1 MQSKKIVDIAVEA
14 DARREASHIWIQNL
28 CRTDDTMVRRQVIR
42 GGHDTETVRRQ
53 GCYTAGL
60 CRSLVCDGEVF
71 AGEFLVLVS
80 YSVADCLVFLLLDYR
95 LIILRSLMKYVFLNP
110 VYSLIEAI

>member
-1 MQSKKIVDIAVEA
+1 MHVA
-14 DARREASHIWIQNL
+14 
-28 CRTDDTMVRRQVIR
+28 RQVTSGFRISAER
-42 GGHDTETVRRQ
+42 MIQWCVDKLSAEDMTRKLYVGGVVTQ
-53 GCYTAGL
+53 